1 LTRPQ
6 RSTHHAERP
15 HRAVEPE
22 GDTMTMPTTFRAKW
36 LAGVAATAIAA
47 LSLSGCGSLNES
59 SSDATG
65 GPCKDVKAG
74 SVDPKAL
81 KGVTVKVGSK
91 EFDEQLILG
100 QLTVK
105 MMCAA
110 GAKVVDRT
118 NTKGSTQTRKKLQD
132 GVTDVVWEYTG
143 TGWINYLGHTK
154 PIKGSQAQYEA
165 VRKADLKNGL
175 TWLPP
180 APMNNTYAFAIR
192 ESKAKQLDITKLS
205 QLKTLPKKE
214 LTFCVESEFAK
225 RNDGF
230 QPMLKTYGLSNAKI
244 AKATNLDTGVIY
256 TATADGGTCNFGEVF
271 TTDGR
276 IPGLHLRVLQD
287 DKAFFPLYNVTE
299 VVQTSVLKKY
309 PALGEIFAKI
319 NPKLTNK
326 TMLTLNAKVD
336 VAGGDPAIVAK
347 DWLVKEGF
355 VTD

>member
-1 LTRPQ
+1 MRTTPRATR
-6 RSTHHAERP
+6 
-15 HRAVEPE
+15 
-22 GDTMTMPTTFRAKW
+22 
-36 LAGVAATAIAA
+36 LVAALAA
-47 LSLSGCGSLNES
+47 LSACALLLSGCGLRSASGAVLAANPGSIPRYKSLEGVHLTV
-59 SSDATG
+59 AA
-65 GPCKDVKAG
+65 KDF
-74 SVDPKAL
+74 
-81 KGVTVKVGSK
+81 T
-91 EFDEQLILG
+91 EQLILG
-100 QLTVK
+100 NMMSTVLST
-105 MMCAA
+105 A
-110 GAKVVDRT
+110 GADVTNLSNTPGSFGVRQAVLKGDVDV
-118 NTKGSTQTRKKLQD
+118 SP
-132 GVTDVVWEYTG
+132 EYTG